1 MTNLIASQLRRSL
14 RGYAP
19 EEVDGV
25 VEELIERV
33 TAAEDKLYELERTLQ
48 QALRELA
55 DANQR
60 IARNL
65 GASANLGTDFA
76 STLRLAEMQAER
88 ICREAEREARELVAE
103 GRAQADLAR
112 DQAHWESQEVLAD
125 GRRRAEALL
134 VKVKKRRHVAP
145 AAPTPSG
152 SSGGEKV
159 AGEQTVR
166 LAPVV
171 IL

>member
-1 MTNLIASQLRRSL
+1 MTDLIASQLRRSL

-60 IARNL
+60 IARNI
-65 GASANLGTDFA
+65 GASSELGTDSA
-76 STLRLAEMQAER
+76 STLRQAEMQAER
-88 ICREAEREARELVAE
+88 ICREAAREARELVAE

-112 DQAHWESQEVLAD
+112 DQAHWESQEVLAE
-125 GRRRAEALL
+125 GRRRAQALL
-134 VKVKKRRHVAP
+134 AKVKKTKEAR
-145 AAPTPSG
+145 G
-152 SSGGEKV
+152 SRSAESQSVLGW
-159 AGEQTVR
+159 
-166 LAPVV
+166 
-171 IL
+171 

>member
-1 MTNLIASQLRRSL
+1 MTDLIASQLRRSL

-33 TAAEDKLYELERTLQ
+33 TSAEDKLYELDRALQ

-60 IARNL
+60 VARNL
-65 GASANLGTDFA
+65 GASPDLGTAFESA
-76 STLRLAEMQAER
+76 LQLAELQAMR
-88 ICREAEREARELVAE
+88 IRSEAEREARELVAE

-112 DQAHWESQEVLAD
+112 DQAHWESQEVLAE
-125 GRRRAEALL
+125 GKRRAEALL
-134 VKVKKRRHVAP
+134 LEAHQARGTRSAN
-145 AAPTPSG
+145 A
-152 SSGGEKV
+152 
-159 AGEQTVR
+159 
-166 LAPVV
+166 
-171 IL
+171 